1 MLFCVSAITLAFCP
15 GSPFWT
21 TVRAHYYCSF
31 CDPVSVSKLVTGS
44 ACSFKSNYLFNS
56 HHPRNKPS
64 LYQSIIK
71 LKNDILQSQKRTV
84 ITSFYNKPTS
94 MTVMQISGNAVTLMT
109 VKSSQVPN
117 RFSSLDRTLDRQ
129 NRTDAG
135 CTFPPAPNSRR
146 KGLFT

>member
-1 MLFCVSAITLAFCP
+1 MPSAQGHRFGPPCVHIITVAFATQSALVSNWQRLLF
-15 GSPFWT
+15 
-21 TVRAHYYCSF
+21 
-31 CDPVSVSKLVTGS
+31 
-44 ACSFKSNYLFNS
+44 
-56 HHPRNKPS
+56 
-64 LYQSIIK
+64 QIK
-71 LKNDILQSQKRTV
+71 LSFQFPSSPKQTIPIPINHKIENDILQSQKRTV